1 MLFGGP
7 LTPPVIAFIDA
18 FASIPA
24 EELQSAV
31 RRSTKAQAAT
41 GMSASKKTKLS
52 EARTQ
57 VLREAILERLRPRAE
72 DFERTSTG
80 LLSVVASGASIVSRV
95 LLQPKK
101 LDDAE
106 FEAVVGPYR
115 EAGIA
120 VPTRAELSGR
130 SSAMR
135 TLLDE

>member
-18 FASIPA
+18 LAAVPA
-24 EELQSAV
+24 EVLQSAV

-41 GMSASKKTKLS
+41 GMSASKKTRLS
-52 EARTQ
+52 DARTQ
-57 VLREAILERLRPRAE
+57 VLRDAILERLHPRAE
-72 DFERTSTG
+72 DFERTSPG
-80 LLSVVASGASIVSRV
+80 LLSVAASGASIASRA
-95 LLQPKK
+95 LLQAKK

-120 VPTRAELSGR
+120 VPNRSELLGS
-130 SSAMR
+130 
-135 TLLDE
+135 